1 MTFAAVKP
9 KQNIVIISEENICH
23 KLIFVGKKHLHF
35 QVFTEVLNDFFTRNL
50 RTLCDSVICVNNF

>member
-23 KLIFVGKKHLHF
+23 NLIFVGKKHLHF
-35 QVFTEVLNDFFTRNL
+35 QVFTEVLNDFFYEKL
-50 RTLCDSVICVNNF
+50 KYSL

>member
-35 QVFTEVLNDFFTRNL
+35 QVFTEVLNDFFL
-50 RTLCDSVICVNNF
+50 RET

>member
-23 KLIFVGKKHLHF
+23 NLIFVGKKHLDF
-35 QVFTEVLNDFFTRNL
+35 QVFTEVLNDFFYEKL
-50 RTLCDSVICVNNF
+50 KYSL